1 MEYIGPLILE
11 KIQMYILTRA
21 ELLYTLF
28 HEIPC
33 TKAHVDGLMN
43 NNIGAVAHPSK
54 THWHERLPPS
64 HRSRA
69 LDPNCQWIHYKY
81 CLVCSILI
89 KQLRLWGFPGD

>member
-1 MEYIGPLILE
+1 MIFVDKNAFGEIFIIP
-11 KIQMYILTRA
+11 RA
-21 ELLYTLF
+21 AALR
-28 HEIPC
+28 PADN
-33 TKAHVDGLMN
+33 TKAYVDGLMN

-64 HRSRA
+64 HRPRA